1 MAINELI
8 ARGAN
13 PIEIESPVNR
23 LAKMLQIQGAQ
34 QNIARGEMEQDKYR
48 QGVEQSNRLLEMYR
62 GRAQDETDDAFN
74 ARLRAGGFA
83 KNAIDNEEFADKRR
97 KASVE
102 ASAKEIE
109 TAMKKLDIAGSAFN
123 QVRQSPTLENANAVL
138 DYLGSNRVYT
148 REQVAEYKAQVA
160 ANPADIGRLAD
171 IAFRSAIDAK
181 DQLAKNTSENLG
193 GNMAY
198 NSTDPLTGKVTQT
211 GLVPI
216 TQSADNAATAKA
228 AADRLQAEIAA
239 RAREAALGRSNTMEI
254 AKMADTRQREANTD
268 GYSTKPLPT
277 AALKMQNDAIDVIG
291 AAGGI
296 NKMLSGVEKQIED
309 KKVKFGPVSNLMNQG
324 LNAAGMSTEESRNFS
339 SFKSNLEKIRN
350 ESLRLNSGVQTD
362 GDAQRAWNELFQN
375 INDTELVKQR
385 LGEIKSLN
393 NRAVELQKLK
403 VDGIRAN
410 YKAAPYDYGKL
421 PDAGGATPPAAL
433 NPQDAQ
439 ALAWANAN
447 PNDPRAA
454 KIKQRLGQ

>member
-8 ARGAN
+8 ARGSN
-13 PIEIESPVNR
+13 PIQFESPVNR

-109 TAMKKLDIAGSAFN
+109 TAMKKLDLAGSAFN

-254 AKMADTRQREANTD
+254 AKMADTRQREANSIAKTN
-268 GYSTKPLPT
+268 KPLT
-277 AALKMQNDAIDVIG
+277 EGQSKSALFGARMLDANDILESLSQSGTNVSTPGMNSGYGVGSVMSALSSKDQQQLMQAKRNFVNAVLRRESGAVI
-291 AAGGI
+291 ADSEFA
-296 NKMLSGVEKQIED
+296 NAEKQYFPQINEGPEVRAQKKANREAATRGILVDVPED
-309 KKVKFGPVSNLMNQG
+309 RRDSIIAEIRGP
-324 LNAAGMSTEESRNFS
+324 
-339 SFKSNLEKIRN
+339 
-350 ESLRLNSGVQTD
+350 
-362 GDAQRAWNELFQN
+362 
-375 INDTELVKQR
+375 
-385 LGEIKSLN
+385 
-393 NRAVELQKLK
+393 
-403 VDGIRAN
+403 
-410 YKAAPYDYGKL
+410 KAAP
-421 PDAGGATPPAAL
+421 AA

>member
-1 MAINELI
+1 
-8 ARGAN
+8 
-13 PIEIESPVNR
+13 
-23 LAKMLQIQGAQ
+23 
-34 QNIARGEMEQDKYR
+34 
-48 QGVEQSNRLLEMYR
+48 
-62 GRAQDETDDAFN
+62 
-74 ARLRAGGFA
+74 
-83 KNAIDNEEFADKRR
+83 
-97 KASVE
+97 
-102 ASAKEIE
+102 
-109 TAMKKLDIAGSAFN
+109 
-123 QVRQSPTLENANAVL
+123 LENANAVL

-254 AKMADTRQREANTD
+254 AKMADTRQREANSIAKTN
-268 GYSTKPLPT
+268 KPLT
-277 AALKMQNDAIDVIG
+277 EGQSKSALFGARMLDANDILESLSQSGTNVSTPGMNSGYGVGSVMSALSSKDQQQLMQAKRNFVNAVLRRESGAVI
-291 AAGGI
+291 ADSEFA
-296 NKMLSGVEKQIED
+296 NAEKQYFPQINEGPEVRAQKKANREAATRGILVDVPED
-309 KKVKFGPVSNLMNQG
+309 RRDSIIAEIRGP
-324 LNAAGMSTEESRNFS
+324 
-339 SFKSNLEKIRN
+339 
-350 ESLRLNSGVQTD
+350 
-362 GDAQRAWNELFQN
+362 
-375 INDTELVKQR
+375 
-385 LGEIKSLN
+385 
-393 NRAVELQKLK
+393 
-403 VDGIRAN
+403 
-410 YKAAPYDYGKL
+410 KAAP
-421 PDAGGATPPAAL
+421 AA